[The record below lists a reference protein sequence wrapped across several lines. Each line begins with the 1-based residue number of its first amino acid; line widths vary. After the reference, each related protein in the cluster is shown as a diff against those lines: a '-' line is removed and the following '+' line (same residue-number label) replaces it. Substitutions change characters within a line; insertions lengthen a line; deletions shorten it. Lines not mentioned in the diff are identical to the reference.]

1 MTYDSLVESI
11 NTFKALTADGAI
23 TPTVLGNLLAQI
35 AQYAKQSAEPSTA
48 VITEALETALSAISS
63 AATTATGDV
72 NSAKTTAL
80 GAISDAKDAAIA
92 AIGSTVI
99 TYEIID

>member
-1 MTYDSLVESI
+1 MTYDALIESI
-11 NTFKALTADGAI
+11 NTFKAMTADGSI

-35 AQYAKQSAEPSTA
+35 AQYAKETAEPSTA

-72 NSAKTTAL
+72 NSAMTTAL
-80 GAISDAKDAAIA
+80 GEIEDAKEAAIE
-92 AIGSTVI
+92 AIGGRVI